1 MPDIFKQAMENN
13 SRNEK
18 CVTGGAL
25 MFGGKYS
32 EYALAVNMKKDA
44 DLEPEDQELCESRTI
59 VTNIVCKEFDK
70 WLAGVCIKK
79 NKTKFYSGEYSDH
92 IPEINHILVIRR
104 KNTENTEEDSDASD
118 EYKQEDCHSD
128 YNYTFV

>member
-59 VTNIVCKEFDK
+59 VTNIVCKK
-70 WLAGVCIKK
+70 RTVMQAMNTSKK
-79 NKTKFYSGEYSDH
+79 IVTRIITIHSYRNNSRTVKYCFLIHVFY
-92 IPEINHILVIRR
+92 
-104 KNTENTEEDSDASD
+104 
-118 EYKQEDCHSD
+118 
-128 YNYTFV
+128 